1 MSRRSGGRG
10 SARSGCAAATLGW
23 TPQAFAQP
31 SLTFER
37 VRPTLR
43 ASARRV
49 DLDVLL
55 RNGSDP
61 GVTVQ
66 VVDIA
71 DVAIPP
77 TGRYAVVLR
86 DAVLADAYA
95 AGCHLPDP
103 TRLALDG
110 WRVG

>member
-1 MSRRSGGRG
+1 MDGRG
-10 SARSGCAAATLGW
+10 RTTLIWHPSCAD
-23 TPQAFAQP
+23 
-31 SLTFER
+31 R
-37 VRPTLR
+37 VPP
-43 ASARRV
+43 
-49 DLDVLL
+49 VL
-55 RNGSDP
+55 P
-61 GVTVQ
+61 
-66 VVDIA
+66 
-71 DVAIPP
+71 VAIPP